1 MDCNYFLPINCENFE
16 LIDYN
21 YIGLNRINKKGG
33 GVGMYISKQIQY
45 KIRKDLNE
53 NIDDSIE
60 TIFLEINQTI
70 GKNIIIGVIYR
81 PPNNKI
87 ELFENAIDNI
97 LSKIGKENKIC
108 YLMGDFNIDLLK
120 SESCDYTNRLI
131 EQLFTSSFLP
141 LITKPTRITAH
152 TATLIDNIF
161 TNNTEKLNNSCING
175 IIYADISDHLPI
187 VHVFNPTNYRI
198 NSNLSANNSKYKR
211 IFSDKNNKSF
221 INSIKNTSWENIT
234 TNLDNPNDAFNDFS
248 KLFTEAYE
256 KNFPQKIIK
265 NYINKEKSPWM
276 TNCILKS
283 VRKKNKLYKTFLKSS
298 NRKNETLYKRYKN
311 RDILLLESGFEP
323 GLEPGLDQK
332 NAKIRGIAITQ

>member
-1 MDCNYFLPINCENFE
+1 MCRN
-16 LIDYN
+16 LIRN
-21 YIGLNRINKKGG
+21 PTVVK
-33 GVGMYISKQIQY
+33 
-45 KIRKDLNE
+45 E
-53 NIDDSIE
+53 
-60 TIFLEINQTI
+60 
-70 GKNIIIGVIYR
+70 
-81 PPNNKI
+81 
-87 ELFENAIDNI
+87 

-198 NSNLSANNSKYKR
+198 SSNLSANNSKYKR

-311 RDILLLESGFEP
+311 RDILFLESGFEP